1 MSVRLLLVED
11 DPLQS
16 EAIVEGLEG
25 AFPDAEV
32 KHIRTE
38 KEFIDRIDEIVRFK
52 PDAAIFDVMLRW
64 ADPDDIVAGEIP
76 EVVTRE
82 KHYRAG
88 LRCQQML
95 ARQMDEHGIP
105 FFLYTILEEAD
116 LSEVPPGLT
125 HVRKG
130 PDIQPL
136 LIKLRRWLEPS

>member
-1 MSVRLLLVED
+1 MPVRLLLVED

-16 EAIVEGLEG
+16 EAILEGLEA
-25 AFPDAEV
+25 AFPDAEI

-38 KEFIDRIDEIVRFK
+38 KEFRDRIGELVEFE
-52 PDAAIFDVMLRW
+52 PHAAIFDVMLRW
-64 ADPDDIVAGEIP
+64 ADPDDIVADEIP
-76 EVVTRE
+76 EEVRRE

-95 ARQMDEHGIP
+95 ARQLDKHGVP

-116 LSEVPPGLT
+116 LPEVPSGLT
-125 HVRKG
+125 HVCKG

-136 LIKLRRWLEPS
+136 LIKLRMWLEPS